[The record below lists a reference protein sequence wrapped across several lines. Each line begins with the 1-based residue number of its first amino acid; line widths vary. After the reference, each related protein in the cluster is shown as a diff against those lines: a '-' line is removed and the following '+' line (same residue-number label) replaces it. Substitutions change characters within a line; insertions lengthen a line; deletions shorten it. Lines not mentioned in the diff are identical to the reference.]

1 MTGVSMTSD
10 RSVLAALL
18 DSWERNNRILVNLL
32 RAIPDGGFEART
44 MEGGPSVAEMFAHIH
59 YVRLVFVSEDAPEFS
74 TDLPQKE
81 WVAERDPVHMA
92 QMLDESAKTVLDAVK
107 GRLEAGR
114 EMDVHYDHPILL
126 LQHMIWHEGYHHGQI
141 KLALKISGRPMS
153 DETAGP
159 LTWQVWMRKK
169 STRADS

>member
-1 MTGVSMTSD
+1 MTSD
-10 RSVLAALL
+10 QNVLAALL

-59 YVRLVFVSEDAPEFS
+59 YVRLVFVSEDAAEFS

-81 WVAERDPVHMA
+81 WVAESDPVRMA
-92 QMLDESAKTVLDAVK
+92 GMLDESAKAVLDAVK

-126 LQHMIWHEGYHHGQI
+126 FQHMIWHEGYHQGQI
-141 KLALKISGRPMS
+141 KLALKMSGRPMS

-159 LTWQVWMRKK
+159 LTWQVWMRKE